1 MTDERHKLT
10 EPKFSMLFRE
20 TLDDLSREPLLNL
33 DSLESPA
40 QALPLEQREHGVALP
55 LLTKALLVNLHEQ
68 RRKR

>member
-20 TLDDLSREPLLNL
+20 TLDDLSREPLNI

-40 QALPLEQREHGVALP
+40 QALPLEQREHGVTLP

-68 RRKR
+68 RCM